1 MSESRPVHLVREG
14 ARTAT
19 AGAGRATDEKL
30 RALHLL
36 AAATSSLPGQSG
48 VEAWLERFLAT
59 MIQLTDAAAGT
70 VRIIA
75 EDGAHLRLVAAAG
88 VPPEVIARERF
99 MPVDCGACGAAM
111 RAAPAALGVSP
122 LACTTHT
129 SLDWFRGFA
138 GMIVVPLAHQGKAL
152 GVYNLF
158 LREARRMPED
168 AALLYRSIG
177 EHIGMALENARLARD
192 NLRMTV
198 MNERQMMANEVHDS
212 LAQTMAYMKMR
223 LALLQEALEER
234 DQARAR
240 KYTADLQSGLA
251 EAYADLRELL
261 VQFRSRMDPLG
272 LLHAL
277 ETLARGFE
285 DRTGVRLSL
294 ENRLADLNL
303 SAEEEANAFHIVQ
316 EALANVARH
325 SGARCARVILE
336 QEDADY
342 VFSVEDDGSGFFA
355 LGGRTAGG
363 RETGALRHHLG
374 VSIMQERAQRLA
386 GRIEIANLPEGGA
399 RVRLLFPASSAER
412 RGAA

>member
-1 MSESRPVHLVREG
+1 MSERRPVHLVREG
-14 ARTAT
+14 AAAA
-19 AGAGRATDEKL
+19 AGGADRATDEKL

-36 AAATSSLPGQSG
+36 AEATSSLPGNSG
-48 VEAWLERFLAT
+48 VDAWLDRFLAT
-59 MIQLTDAAAGT
+59 MIQLTDAAAGM
-70 VRIIA
+70 VRVVA
-75 EDGAHLRLVAAAG
+75 DDGEQLRLVASAG
-88 VPPEVIARERF
+88 VPPEVMARERL
-99 MPVDCGACGAAM
+99 MPIDCGACGDAM
-111 RAAPAALGVSP
+111 RGAAAHPGVSP
-122 LACTTHT
+122 LPCAQHA
-129 SLDWFRGFA
+129 SLDWFGGFS
-138 GMIVVPLAHQGKAL
+138 GMIVVPLAHQGRAL

-158 LREARRMPED
+158 LREARRLPED

-177 EHIGMALENARLARD
+177 EHIGMALENARLARE

-198 MNERQMMANEVHDS
+198 INERQMMANEVHDS

-223 LALLQEALEER
+223 LALLEEALEGG
-234 DQARAR
+234 DQARAQ
-240 KYTADLQSGLA
+240 KYTADLQSGLG

-272 LLHAL
+272 LVHAL
-277 ETLARGFE
+277 ESLAAGFE
-285 DRTGVRLSL
+285 DRTGVRLTL
-294 ENRLADLNL
+294 ENRLGDLNL

-325 SGARCARVILE
+325 SGARSARVILE
-336 QEDADY
+336 QQDVDY
-342 VFSVEDDGSGFFA
+342 VFAVEDDGSGFFA

-386 GRIEIANLPEGGA
+386 GRIEIANLPKGGA
-399 RVRLLFPASSAER
+399 RVRLLFPMNSAER